1 MSLVNQVQ
9 LLAQRIAAECTDIR
23 TQITDTTGDLAA
35 LTTTD
40 KTNLVGAVNEL
51 KTLIDQIDATDIIDD
66 TTVGTDTTF
75 SSQKITDD
83 INVAIAGLVDGAP
96 GALDTLNELAAALGD
111 NESAI
116 ATITNGLA
124 NRLRIDALQ
133 TLTAQQQEF
142 GRTNLD
148 VYSKAE
154 IGDIDTDFVAV
165 FESGL

>member
-9 LLAQRIAAECTDIR
+9 LLAQRIAAECVDIR
-23 TQITDTTGDLAA
+23 TQITETTGDLTA
-35 LTTTD
+35 LTTSD
-40 KTNLVGAVNEL
+40 KTNLVSAVNEL

-66 TTVGTDTTF
+66 TAVGTDTTF

-83 INVAIAGLVDGAP
+83 INTAIAALVDGAP
-96 GALDTLNELAAALGD
+96 GALDTLAELAAALGD
-111 NESAI
+111 NENTI

-133 TLTAQQQEF
+133 TLTAEQKAF

-148 VYSKAE
+148 VYSKTE
-154 IGDIDTDFVAV
+154 IGDIDTDFVAI

>member
-9 LLAQRIAAECTDIR
+9 LLAQRIAAECVDIR
-23 TQITDTTGDLAA
+23 TQITETTGDLTA
-35 LTTTD
+35 LTTSD
-40 KTNLVGAVNEL
+40 KTNLVSAVNEL

-83 INVAIAGLVDGAP
+83 INTAIAGLVDGAP
-96 GALDTLNELAAALGD
+96 GALDTLAELAAALGD
-111 NESAI
+111 NENAI

-133 TLTAQQQEF
+133 TLTAEQKAF

-148 VYSKAE
+148 VYSKTE
-154 IGDIDTDFVAV
+154 IGDIDTDFVAI